1 MSLSTDGGF
10 VLHSGGLTFSN
21 DSFSDSDTLAVVQAP
36 GAQGARINYG
46 NSTIDRWGYGVTSAL
61 SPYHENRIALDIN
74 DLEND
79 VELKSTSAVAVPRQG
94 SVVFADFETVQGQS
108 AIMNITRSDG
118 KNIPFAADIYD
129 EQAMSLVMLDRV
141 DKHLFVVLSSREISA
156 LNGSKK
162 VNP

>member
-1 MSLSTDGGF
+1 MD
-10 VLHSGGLTFSN
+10 
-21 DSFSDSDTLAVVQAP
+21 
-36 GAQGARINYG
+36 

-108 AIMNITRSDG
+108 AIMNITRSMV
-118 KNIPFAADIYD
+118 KIFHLLQIFMMSK
-129 EQAMSLVMLDRV
+129 AMSLVMLDRV
-141 DKHLFVVLSSREISA
+141 DKHLFVALSSREISA